1 MREQMSVQGFGKHGA
16 VRTGCVKRSVIGA
29 SRVRN
34 VNEDE
39 TLGHVKDR
47 VESEAEEE
55 KGNAYR

>member
-1 MREQMSVQGFGKHGA
+1 MSIQGFRKHGT

-47 VESEAEEE
+47 VESEADEE